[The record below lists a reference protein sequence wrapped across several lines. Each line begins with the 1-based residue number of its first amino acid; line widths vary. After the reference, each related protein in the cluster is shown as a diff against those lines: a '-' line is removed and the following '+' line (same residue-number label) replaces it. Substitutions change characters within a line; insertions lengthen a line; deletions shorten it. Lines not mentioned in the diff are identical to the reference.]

1 MAILD
6 RYVPAVLQK
15 LLPNGGWS
23 KADCDEHA
31 VDVRIQD
38 RQPSPSIRLDER
50 RRFYEGFR
58 GFLLAWVPYLVWCL
72 QRFFTFGDFVHDRLN
87 GGAPDKDFGVLV
99 LNADVLPDCLD
110 QLRNIFER
118 APTDPFVDDLS
129 KPAFHHIEPGTGRW
143 NELQM
148 KPWVTF

>member
-1 MAILD
+1 MYHGRIESKSA
-6 RYVPAVLQK
+6 
-15 LLPNGGWS
+15 GGPVCTTRTTEFS
-23 KADCDEHA
+23 F
-31 VDVRIQD
+31 
-38 RQPSPSIRLDER
+38 S
-50 RRFYEGFR
+50 
-58 GFLLAWVPYLVWCL
+58 LVWCL

-99 LNADVLPDCLD
+99 VSADVLLDCLD

-118 APTDPFVDDLS
+118 APTDPFVGDLA

-143 NELQM
+143 NEVQM